1 MINLKR
7 SVLLRKKNHKSG
19 LNFVFYQLPSPSKF
33 HMTRH
38 KKSFRQ
44 IRNVHVVNEL
54 KLMNSILYLER
65 GYFYC
70 NSARKTHNAI
80 LGSYV
85 LNKKH
90 EDPFSI
96 RQLKFLMLKHQMT
109 DLIRSQAQV
118 LSA

>member
-1 MINLKR
+1 
-7 SVLLRKKNHKSG
+7 
-19 LNFVFYQLPSPSKF
+19 
-33 HMTRH
+33 MTRH
-38 KKSFRQ
+38 KKSYRQ

-54 KLMNSILYLER
+54 KLMNSILYFER
-65 GYFYC
+65 GYFFC
-70 NSARKTHNAI
+70 NLARKTRNAI

-90 EDPFSI
+90 KDPLSI

-118 LSA
+118 LSI